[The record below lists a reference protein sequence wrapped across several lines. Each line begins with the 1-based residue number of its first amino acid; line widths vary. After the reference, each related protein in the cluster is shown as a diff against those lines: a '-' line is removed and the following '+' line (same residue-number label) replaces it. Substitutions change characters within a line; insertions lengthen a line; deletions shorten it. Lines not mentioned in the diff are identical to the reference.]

1 MSGHV
6 LAVGEALVDVV
17 HRPDGSSEEHPGGS
31 LANVALTLGRLG
43 RDVRLA
49 TWLGRDARGDDVR
62 AWLARSR
69 VALAPGSDG
78 AGRTSVAQATLD
90 DTGAATYE
98 FDLEWQVPA
107 GAAATAETLAVHT
120 GSIAAMLGPGDAGVR
135 SLVESSRTT
144 STITYDPNARPALMG
159 DAAAVRP
166 RVEELVAL
174 ADVVKVSDEDL
185 AWLAPGTDPLDVAR
199 AWQRS
204 GPAVVVVTFGG
215 EGATAVTATGE
226 VTVAA
231 PRVDVVDTVG
241 AGDSFMGA
249 LLDWLWGAD
258 LLGADRRE
266 ALRAIDRAATARMLV
281 RAVAV
286 AAVTVSR
293 AGANPPWPADLVG
306 PDRVRF
312 AGPDREGVADPEKTL
327 GQVEETR

>member
-1 MSGHV
+1 MNGHV

-17 HRPDGSSEEHPGGS
+17 HRPDGTSAEHPGGS

-49 TWLGRDARGDDVR
+49 TWLGDDERGATVRD
-62 AWLARSR
+62 WLAESR
-69 VALAPGSDG
+69 VGLVAGSDH
-78 AGRTSVAQATLD
+78 AARTSVAQATLD
-90 DTGAATYE
+90 PTGAATYE
-98 FDLEWQVPA
+98 FDLEWRVPD
-107 GAAATAETLAVHT
+107 GAAAVPETLAVHT
-120 GSIAAMLGPGDAGVR
+120 GSIAAVLAPGAADVR
-135 SLVESSRTT
+135 RLVESARAT

-159 DAAAVRP
+159 DPVDVRP
-166 RVEELVAL
+166 QVEELVAL

-185 AWLAPGTDPLDVAR
+185 AWLSPGTEPLEVAR

-215 EGATAVTATGE
+215 SGATAVTAAGD

-249 LLDWLWGAD
+249 LLDWLWGAE
-258 LLGADRRE
+258 LLGAEKRA
-266 ALRAIDRAATARMLV
+266 ALRGIDRAATTRMLT

-306 PDRVRF
+306 PDRVRVD
-312 AGPDREGVADPEKTL
+312 ASSPLREEHA
-327 GQVEETR
+327 